1 MRVPYIETKLQCDC
15 LIFKLFI
22 AVNRNI
28 PVFDKSVY
36 DVTITSATTPDEPI
50 VKLVAND
57 ADASTCLPD
66 DVSCPCAD
74 VKYTIS
80 YGNENDR
87 FRIDTRTGEIFLTSR
102 LTNEIS
108 QRYARDVCLYMYMP
122 RTCVQFIADSV
133 IFLFI
138 LFDVA
143 LLLRLL
149 AHV

>member
-1 MRVPYIETKLQCDC
+1 M
-15 LIFKLFI
+15 
-22 AVNRNI
+22 NRNI

-36 DVTITSATTPDEPI
+36 DVSITSSSTTDEPI

-66 DVSCPCAD
+66 DVGCPCAD

-133 IFLFI
+133 IFVVI

-143 LLLRLL
+143 LLRLL
-149 AHV
+149 VHV